1 MSTML
6 IQGECNLV
14 RVHGKI
20 NALKKVIGVLIKANF
35 EVEAMCM
42 HELKELVD
50 LKFKVISLDSLTT
63 NEKKMVAQINLISTQ
78 SQVQVVECTLENE
91 NNKFKFLKLNV
102 DFILSTQQVVS
113 ELENSTSSQNFV
125 G

>member
-1 MSTML
+1 
-6 IQGECNLV
+6 
-14 RVHGKI
+14 
-20 NALKKVIGVLIKANF
+20 
-35 EVEAMCM
+35 
-42 HELKELVD
+42 
-50 LKFKVISLDSLTT
+50 LDSLAT
-63 NEKKMVAQINLISTQ
+63 NEKKMVAQTNLISTQ

-113 ELENSTSSQNFV
+113 ELENSTLSQNFV

>member
-1 MSTML
+1 
-6 IQGECNLV
+6 
-14 RVHGKI
+14 
-20 NALKKVIGVLIKANF
+20 
-35 EVEAMCM
+35 M

-50 LKFKVISLDSLTT
+50 LEFKSISLDSLAT
-63 NEKKMVAQINLISTQ
+63 NEKKMVAQTNLISTQ

-113 ELENSTSSQNFV
+113 ELENSTLSQNFV

>member
-1 MSTML
+1 
-6 IQGECNLV
+6 
-14 RVHGKI
+14 VHGKI
-20 NALKKVIGVLIKANF
+20 SALKKIIGVLTKANF

-50 LKFKVISLDSLTT
+50 LEFKSISLDSLAT
-63 NEKKMVAQINLISTQ
+63 NEKKMVAQTNLISTQ

-113 ELENSTSSQNFV
+113 ELENSTLSQNFV